1 MKIYINRY
9 LNEQILEIKKNEKN
23 FKFNVEKAQ
32 IIIYQLTNIS
42 KDNIDEDGYISVCS
56 VLFRKLTFRDYNKYL
71 DILINFNLLVRKN
84 YSTKLNSCNKYKII
98 VSESDASL
106 CEEVD
111 IYDYKLTNKMSSN
124 IMPSAKQNYK
134 NLYNWLKHEDFTI
147 DYENAINKI
156 QELNAKPCIKLNFI
170 QSVNAIRYKNIRF
183 ICRQATDKRLHTN
196 ITNLKSVLRQFL
208 YYKSKKL
215 VNIDLKNSQIYFLA
229 MLLLSIKHKKV
240 NEIRNTNVNIILH
253 ELPETLDM
261 IELQRFVDLAVNGV
275 FYQVLGQEL
284 IIEKGFNKLY
294 EKRKFDVKRKR
305 MIYEIYDNP
314 KELMKPITFELLF
327 SSNDTN
333 SKEKD
338 WFYEKFPTISNV
350 LMKIKEI
357 DYTSLALL
365 LQNIESDTILNR
377 VTKFISKHYPHV
389 FMLTIHDSI
398 MTLPEHANI
407 VQKVIMDITSEL
419 FGYSPKLSVE

>member
-9 LNEQILEIKKNEKN
+9 LNEQILGIKEKEN
-23 FKFNVEKAQ
+23 NYKFNVEKAQ

-42 KDNIDEDGYISVCS
+42 NDNIDEDGYISVCS
-56 VLFRKLTFRDYNKYL
+56 ELFRKLTFRDYNKYL
-71 DILINFNLLVRKN
+71 DTFVKFNLLERQN
-84 YSTKLNSCNKYKII
+84 YFAQQNRCNKYKFNIL
-98 VSESDASL
+98 ESDASL
-106 CEEVD
+106 CEEID
-111 IYDYKLTNKMSSN
+111 IYDYKLTNKMRSN
-124 IMPSAKQNYK
+124 IMPSAKRYYK
-134 NLYNWLKHEDFTI
+134 NLYNWLNHEDFTI
-147 DYENAINKI
+147 DYENAIKKI
-156 QELNAKPCIKLNFI
+156 QELNVKPSIKLNFI
-170 QSVNAIRYKNIRF
+170 QSVSAIRSKNIRF
-183 ICRQATDKRLHTN
+183 ISHQDTDKRLHTN

-208 YYKSKKL
+208 YYKNKKL

-229 MLLLSIKHKKV
+229 MLLLTIKHKKV
-240 NEIRNTNVNIILH
+240 IEVRNTNVNIILH
-253 ELPETLDM
+253 ELSETIDM
-261 IELQRFVDLAVNGV
+261 IELQRFVDCAVNGV

-284 IIEKGFNKLY
+284 IIENGFNKLY

-327 SSNDTN
+327 SSNDTS

-357 DYTSLALL
+357 DYRKLALL
-365 LQNIESDTILNR
+365 LQNIESDIILNK
-377 VTKFISKHYPHV
+377 VTKFISKQYPYV

-407 VQKVIMDITSEL
+407 VQKVIIDVTLEL
-419 FGYSPKLSVE
+419 FGYSPKLSIE

>member
-1 MKIYINRY
+1 M
-9 LNEQILEIKKNEKN
+9 NEQILEIKEKEN
-23 FKFNVEKAQ
+23 SYKFNVEKAQ

-42 KDNIDEDGYISVCS
+42 KDNIDDDGYISVCS
-56 VLFRKLTFRDYNKYL
+56 KLFRKLTFREYNNYL
-71 DILINFNLLVRKN
+71 NTFVKFNLLARKN
-84 YSTKLNSCNKYKII
+84 YYVQHNMCNKYKFI

-106 CEEVD
+106 CEEID
-111 IYDYKLTNKMSSN
+111 IYDYKLTNKMNNTVMS
-124 IMPSAKQNYK
+124 SAKQNYK

-156 QELNAKPCIKLNFI
+156 LELNVIPSIKLNFI

-183 ICRQATDKRLHTN
+183 ICHQSRDKRLHTN

-229 MLLLSIKHKKV
+229 MLLLLIKHKHETKLI
-240 NEIRNTNVNIILH
+240 NYNKYLIL
-253 ELPETLDM
+253 EDSSEAIDM
-261 IELQRFVDLAVNGV
+261 IELQRFVDYAVNGV
-275 FYQVLGQEL
+275 FYQVLGQDL
-284 IIEKGFNKLY
+284 MNEKGFNNLY
-294 EKRKFDVKRKR
+294 EKRKFDIKKRQ

-357 DYTSLALL
+357 DYRRLALL
-365 LQNIESDTILNR
+365 LQNIESDVILNK
-377 VTKFISKHYPHV
+377 VTKFISKHFPNV

-398 MTLPEHANI
+398 MTLPEDAYI
-407 VQKVIMDITSEL
+407 VQKVIIDITSEL